1 MSTDTFAPADT
12 ARGCPVA
19 LPTTRTDPFDPP
31 PELAALRAEAPVTRV
46 ALPAG
51 GWAWL
56 VTRHADVARLLRD
69 ERLSAD
75 PTRPGF
81 PFVRPGLRA
90 AARQEHRAGQFL
102 RMDAPEH
109 GRLRRLLTGDFT
121 LRAVRRLEPDIAGM
135 IDALID
141 GLQAGDGSADL
152 VAEFAF
158 PLTSQVI
165 CRLLGV
171 PYTDHEQ
178 FQGRSRELFS
188 RRHSEADTAR
198 FAAQLQQYM
207 GALVDAKAAA
217 ADPGDDV
224 IGRLVR
230 RHLRGGEVE
239 RDEIVGIALLLLVA
253 GHETTANMIG
263 MALLTL
269 LAHPDQLERIRA
281 DERLAEPA
289 VEELLRYHTIVH
301 FGVPR
306 VATAELTVAG
316 QVIRPG
322 EGVLALLAAANRDP
336 AVFADPDAFDP
347 HREARHHLAFGFGAH
362 QCLGQQLARAELRLA
377 LLGLVRRLPGLRL
390 TVPARELA
398 YRTDMATYG
407 VHALPVRW

>member
-1 MSTDTFAPADT
+1 MSTDAAV
-12 ARGCPVA
+12 RSCPVA
-19 LPTTRTDPFDPP
+19 LPTDRTDPFDLP
-31 PELAALRAEAPVTRV
+31 PELAVLRAEAPVTRV
-46 ALPAG
+46 ELPAG

-56 VTRHADVARLLRD
+56 VTRHSDVARLLRD

-90 AARQEHRAGQFL
+90 AARAENRAGQFL

-109 GRLRRLLTGDFT
+109 TRLRRLLTGDFM
-121 LRAVRRLEPDIAGM
+121 LREIRRLEPEITAMVDT
-135 IDALID
+135 LID
-141 GLQAGDGSADL
+141 GLAGGEADL
-152 VAEFAF
+152 VSQFAF

-171 PYTDHEQ
+171 PYADHEQ
-178 FQGRSRELFS
+178 FQGRSRQLFS
-188 RRHSEADTAR
+188 RRHSEADTQR
-198 FAAQLQQYM
+198 FAAQLQAYM

-217 ADPGDDV
+217 EDPGDDL

-230 RHLRGGEVE
+230 RHLRRGEVD

-263 MALLTL
+263 MAVLTL
-269 LAHPDQLERIRA
+269 LEHPGQLA
-281 DERLAEPA
+281 RLRTDGGLAGAA

-306 VATAELTVAG
+306 VAVEELTVAG
-316 QVIRPG
+316 QTIRPG

-336 AVFADPDAFDP
+336 AVFADPDAFDIG
-347 HREARHHLAFGFGAH
+347 REARHHLAFGFGAH
-362 QCLGQQLARAELRLA
+362 QCLGQQLARAELRIA
-377 LLGLVRRLPGLRL
+377 LLGLLRRLPDLRL
-390 TVPARELA
+390 AVPARELS

>member
-1 MSTDTFAPADT
+1 MTVESAV
-12 ARGCPVA
+12 RGCPVA
-19 LPTTRTDPFDPP
+19 LPTARPDPFDLP
-31 PELAALRAEAPVTRV
+31 PELAVLRAEAPVTRV
-46 ALPAG
+46 ELPAG

-56 VTRHADVARLLRD
+56 VTRHADVAWLLRD

-90 AARQEHRAGQFL
+90 AARVENRAGQFL

-109 GRLRRLLTGDFT
+109 GRLRRLLTGDFM
-121 LRAVRRLEPDIAGM
+121 LRAIRRLEPEIAAM
-135 IDALID
+135 VDTLID
-141 GLQAGDGSADL
+141 GLHGGEADL
-152 VAEFAF
+152 VAQFAF

-171 PYTDHEQ
+171 PYADHEQ

-188 RRHSEADTAR
+188 RRHSEADTQR
-198 FAAQLQQYM
+198 FAAQLQAYM

-217 ADPGDDV
+217 DDPGDDV

-230 RHLRGGEVE
+230 RHLRRGEVE

-263 MALLTL
+263 MAVLTL
-269 LAHPDQLERIRA
+269 LAHPEQLARLRA
-281 DERLAEPA
+281 DERLAEAA

-316 QVIRPG
+316 QAIRPG

-336 AVFADPDAFDP
+336 AVFVAPDAFDVG
-347 HREARHHLAFGFGAH
+347 REARHHLAFGFGAH

-390 TVPARELA
+390 AVPARQLS